1 MKRIAYNSETLHGSL
16 ELSSISDTRVQ
27 IVKEISPDLF
37 DKEKSRTNCAVP
49 LRGSASHSEKVLKK
63 VAKKFG
69 GKKKR
74 LYFCTP
80 KHGKSKV
87 KIK

>member
-1 MKRIAYNSETLHGSL
+1 L
-16 ELSSISDTRVQ
+16 
-27 IVKEISPDLF
+27 KEISPDLF
-37 DKEKSRTNCAVP
+37 DKEKSRTNFAVP
-49 LRGSASHSEKVLKK
+49 LRGSASPSEKVLKK

-87 KIK
+87 KVKFWLRLNQLNISVGRDTVESNVL